1 MLWRRLHAL
10 ILAMTLTCFFEF
22 GLVRDDALS
31 HHSVVVVSC
40 SHLPVSSD
48 ALRLISWFGA
58 AGVFGVET
66 GASLEVAHAPQTFLT
81 QRWKKWRKMKRGWD
95 GCSEKWSW
103 CVIPGSGAK
112 CERILSVPRFIS
124 CSVGVR
130 AACCNI
136 VLLLHAVK
144 LNNLSLLLSFLLLV
158 CSVDVRLY
166 RQPEE
171 RGLR

>member
-1 MLWRRLHAL
+1 M
-10 ILAMTLTCFFEF
+10 
-22 GLVRDDALS
+22 
-31 HHSVVVVSC
+31 
-40 SHLPVSSD
+40 
-48 ALRLISWFGA
+48 
-58 AGVFGVET
+58 
-66 GASLEVAHAPQTFLT
+66 
-81 QRWKKWRKMKRGWD
+81 
-95 GCSEKWSW
+95 
-103 CVIPGSGAK
+103 
-112 CERILSVPRFIS
+112 PRFIS

-130 AACCNI
+130 AACCNV